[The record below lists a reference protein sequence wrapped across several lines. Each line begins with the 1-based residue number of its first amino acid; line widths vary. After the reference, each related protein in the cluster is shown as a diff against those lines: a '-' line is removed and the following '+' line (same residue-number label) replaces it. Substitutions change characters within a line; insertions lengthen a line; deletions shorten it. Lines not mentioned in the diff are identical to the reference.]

1 VDASSVASLTS
12 IDRHSVTAFI
22 AAALSAIP
30 PAALVRNVAPAGIP
44 IRLTSNTDALFAPY
58 VARLVGQP
66 VTAPM
71 VRIAANVMP
80 NLPAWTDEACSP
92 QCFHEVLAAHGLKAA
107 YPFRPGLWQVLDTR
121 TGIGALLVDDAARLP
136 PWDAGAPLRQH
147 LHWLLS
153 MHGKRVMHASSLGDA
168 DKGLLFVGNAGAG
181 KSGMALAGLSVGL
194 STVGDDYLSI
204 GNEAGAVVA
213 RPLYRIIKQDRYGL
227 ARVPQ
232 LAAHAEHLPLNW
244 KGKAELDPEHYFAG
258 AFIDRLE
265 IKAVAIPR
273 IARATEPSFAEVGKG
288 EALRALMRSNLH
300 QYPGEKDDGM
310 AFYGDV
316 LRRLPVFR
324 IDLSENFP
332 ANGELARRL
341 LQSL

>member
-1 VDASSVASLTS
+1 MTGVNRHSLPIFVGATLSASS
-12 IDRHSVTAFI
+12 
-22 AAALSAIP
+22 
-30 PAALVRNVAPAGIP
+30 PAPLIGDVAPASIP
-44 IRLTSNTDALFAPY
+44 IRLTSNNDALFARY
-58 VARLVGQP
+58 VSRLVGHSS
-66 VTAPM
+66 TEPM
-71 VRIAANVMP
+71 FRIAANVMP
-80 NLPAWTDEACSP
+80 DLAAWTDETCSP
-92 QCFHEVLAAHGLKAA
+92 RRFHEVLAAHGLKAA
-107 YPFRPGLWQVLDTR
+107 YPFRPGLWQMLDTR
-121 TGIGALLVDDAARLP
+121 NGIGALLVDDIARLP

-147 LHWLLS
+147 LHWLLA
-153 MHGKRVMHASSLGDA
+153 MHGKRVMHASSLGEA
-168 DKGLLFVGNAGAG
+168 GKGLLFVGNAGAG
-181 KSGMALAGLSVGL
+181 KSGMTLAGLSVGL
-194 STVGDDYLSI
+194 STVGDDYLCI

-227 ARVPQ
+227 ERVPQ

-244 KGKAELDPEHYFAG
+244 KGKAELDPEQYFAG
-258 AFIDRLE
+258 AFSDRLA

-273 IARATEPSFAEVGKG
+273 IARATAPSFAEVGKG

-324 IDLSENFP
+324 IDLSEDFL